1 MPPELDPNI
10 LAQMTESERAAIED
24 KQTPEELE
32 AIAAIANGTDKEDDE
47 DDDDDAADD
56 KADPAVKPVEGK
68 EGEAKDIPPK
78 SDADPAATDAAVV
91 ADEKPFAPS
100 YQAKLPDDFEAQQTA
115 LKDQGEAL
123 AAKFKAGDIDFDQ
136 YRIEADVLA
145 KAERAL
151 DQVQLKANLSQE
163 MTAQTAEQQWNFTV
177 SRFMAS
183 TAKAEVGAIDYRT
196 DTDKNK
202 DLDLFVKSLAQ
213 NPANEDKPAEWFL
226 TEAHKRVLAL
236 HGIGLVQ
243 APVTKDPK
251 ASRKPPLAAVPKTLA
266 QVPGGDGPGDVD
278 GNEFADVDRLKGDAL
293 VDAIAK
299 MTPAVRERYM
309 ASA

>member
-10 LAQMTESERAAIED
+10 LANMTDAERAAIQEEP
-24 KQTPEELE
+24 TAEELA
-32 AIAAIANGTDKEDDE
+32 AIAAIANGTDKDDDE
-47 DDDDDAADD
+47 DDDA
-56 KADPAVKPVEGK
+56 ADPAAKTVEDPAPK
-68 EGEAKDIPPK
+68 NIPQK
-78 SDADPAATDAAVV
+78 GDADPAATDAAAV
-91 ADEKPFAPS
+91 ADDKPFAPT
-100 YQAKLPDDFEAQQTA
+100 YQAKLPDDFEAQQTE
-115 LKDQGEAL
+115 LKDQSEAL

-136 YRIEADVLA
+136 YRIESDTLA

-163 MTAQTAEQQWNFTV
+163 MTAQTAEQQWSFTV

-183 TAKAEVGAIDYRT
+183 TAKAEVGAIDYRA
-196 DTDKNK
+196 DADKNK

-226 TEAHKRVLAL
+226 SEAHKRVLAL
-236 HGIGLVQ
+236 HGIGLAQ
-243 APVTKDPK
+243 APATKDPK
-251 ASRKPPLAAVPKTLA
+251 ASRKPPLSAVPKTLA

-278 GNEFADVDRLKGDAL
+278 GNEFSDVDRLKGDAL

-299 MTPAVRERYM
+299 MSPAVRERYM